1 MQAPGRP
8 FTPTAESERELPRI
22 VLVRNGATVSS
33 EDGIMM
39 GSGNDPLTT
48 LGEIQAQKTGEVLMD
63 LKVAAPSEYRSP
75 ARGRLGLQLSL
86 PGSSICEES
95 LKHSQSASQHRLLE
109 LCVSL

>member
-1 MQAPGRP
+1 MTAVSIQAPGRP
-8 FTPTAESERELPRI
+8 FTPTADSERDLPRI

-63 LKVAAPSEYRSP
+63 LKVA
-75 ARGRLGLQLSL
+75 LSL
-86 PGSSICEES
+86 NDACPWGKPWLANVIV
-95 LKHSQSASQHRLLE
+95 QLLN
-109 LCVSL
+109 LGCPRR

>member
-8 FTPTAESERELPRI
+8 FTPSAETERDIPRI
-22 VLVRNGATVSS
+22 ILVRNGATVSS

-63 LKVAAPSEYRSP
+63 LKVNQQWPPLSPPPPPFPMHTSSEY
-75 ARGRLGLQLSL
+75 
-86 PGSSICEES
+86 
-95 LKHSQSASQHRLLE
+95 
-109 LCVSL
+109 

>member
-8 FTPTAESERELPRI
+8 FTPTAETEQGIPRI

-63 LKVAAPSEYRSP
+63 LKVISMKIRIISKTPSAEDRRSP
-75 ARGRLGLQLSL
+75 NGPEPQDDLQIKYRIS
-86 PGSSICEES
+86 
-95 LKHSQSASQHRLLE
+95 
-109 LCVSL
+109 